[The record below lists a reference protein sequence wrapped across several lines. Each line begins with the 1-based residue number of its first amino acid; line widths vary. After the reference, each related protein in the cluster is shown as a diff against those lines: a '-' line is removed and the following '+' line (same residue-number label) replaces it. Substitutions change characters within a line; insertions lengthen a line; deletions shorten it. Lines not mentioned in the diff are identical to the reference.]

1 MSRGEGAIRGK
12 FRGILRGFNSF
23 VALSPSP
30 FPTAWARGEPHA
42 DLFGVLKRQLQ
53 RGGSFASALHSP
65 PRRVRERGWGAR
77 RCAHRQRR
85 AEAPLPHSKTPALA
99 SALGGSFASA
109 LHKPLRQPQR
119 RAEAKLSHSI
129 SPSPRAGEGD
139 TAGEGK
145 KRVRLY
151 QSRGQNLRKQARSTT
166 PSLRFP
172 LQAGGTEPMRGS
184 PREAGGT

>member
-1 MSRGEGAIRGK
+1 V
-12 FRGILRGFNSF
+12 F
-23 VALSPSP
+23 ALTPSPSP
-30 FPTAWARGEPHA
+30 TGW
-42 DLFGVLKRQLQ
+42 
-53 RGGSFASALHSP
+53 
-65 PRRVRERGWGAR
+65 ERGVGAHGGAPIVSIGRKLRFRTPDLPLLPAGEGCRGAR

-85 AEAPLPHSKTPALA
+85 AEAALPHSKTPALA

-139 TAGEGK
+139 TGGEGK

-184 PREAGGT
+184 SREAGGTSRKGAIVFA